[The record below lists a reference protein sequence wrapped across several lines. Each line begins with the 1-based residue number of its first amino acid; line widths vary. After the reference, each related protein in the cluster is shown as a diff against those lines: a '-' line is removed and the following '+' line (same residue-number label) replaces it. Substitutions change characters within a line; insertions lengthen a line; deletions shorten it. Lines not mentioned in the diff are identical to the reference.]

1 MKTIYLELNKE
12 YIPCEGTFKDDWGI
26 VKQFD
31 GIRVKSF
38 SGQRV
43 YLSAI
48 KNSMNL
54 KEIIKKMCFKNGNA
68 YVSIGKN
75 KVKIGE
81 YK

>member
-1 MKTIYLELNKE
+1 MKTIHLELNKE

-26 VKQFD
+26 AKQFD
-31 GIRVKSF
+31 AIRVKSF

-54 KEIIKKMCFKNGNA
+54 KEIIKKMCFENGNA